1 MKAENIDKPDIV
13 ELIEQEMMILW
24 ADDVSIPKLLQE
36 DSDFVHIMVDG
47 IMLERSFWSRHMVV
61 GEA

>member
-1 MKAENIDKPDIV
+1 MKAENIDKPDLV

-36 DSDFVHIMVDG
+36 DSEFVHLIVDG
-47 IMLERSFWSRHMVV
+47 IILKRSFWKRHMEV

>member
-24 ADDVSIPKLLQE
+24 ADDVSIPKLLKE

-47 IMLERSFWSRHMVV
+47 IMLERSFWKRHMEV

>member
-1 MKAENIDKPDIV
+1 MDTKNIEKPDMI

-24 ADDVSIPKLLQE
+24 ADDVSIPKLLKE

-47 IMLERSFWSRHMVV
+47 IMLERSFWNKQMVI

>member
-1 MKAENIDKPDIV
+1 MDTDKPDIV

-24 ADDVSIPKLLQE
+24 ADSESIPKLLKE
-36 DSDFVHIMVDG
+36 DSDFVNVIVQG
-47 IMLERSFWSRHMVV
+47 IMLEKHFWNKQMVV

>member
-1 MKAENIDKPDIV
+1 MDTDKPDIV

-24 ADDVSIPKLLQE
+24 ADSESIPKLLKE
-36 DSDFVHIMVDG
+36 DSEFVHLIVDG
-47 IMLERSFWSRHMVV
+47 IMLERSFWKRHMEV

>member
-13 ELIEQEMMILW
+13 ELIEQEMLILW
-24 ADDVSIPKLLQE
+24 ADDVSIPKLLKE
-36 DSDFVHIMVDG
+36 DSDFVNVIVQG
-47 IMLERSFWSRHMVV
+47 IMLEKHFWNKQMVV